1 MHSTLIASLCD
12 GGREK
17 KVKEANSNC
26 HRTASIFKEAKP
38 KGAIF
43 IAQHFPFKDES
54 NKENSNALRD
64 FTFPSKGYS
73 SNFCLLS
80 STLQLGQLQRSNQ
93 EGPEPGLIHIRKKS
107 SELSS

>member
-1 MHSTLIASLCD
+1 MHGTLIASLCL

-38 KGAIF
+38 KGF
-43 IAQHFPFKDES
+43 DLTQHFPFKDES

-73 SNFCLLS
+73 ENFCLLS